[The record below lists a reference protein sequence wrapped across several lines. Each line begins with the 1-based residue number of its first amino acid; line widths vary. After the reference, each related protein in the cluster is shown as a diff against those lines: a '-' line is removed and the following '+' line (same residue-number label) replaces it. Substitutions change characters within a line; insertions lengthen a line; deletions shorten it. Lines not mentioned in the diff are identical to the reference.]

1 METEYEWSN
10 DWNSGAF
17 SGNFSGFGMRIFYE
31 EKYEHESQMDYQ
43 IILDRMNEE
52 LKKYIPGPRDS
63 TWMAL
68 DLKTPMTAAF
78 Y

>member
-1 METEYEWSN
+1 
-10 DWNSGAF
+10 
-17 SGNFSGFGMRIFYE
+17 
-31 EKYEHESQMDYQ
+31 MDYQ

-78 Y
+78 INMTEFIILCLSEVCGLPKMILWGGRLF